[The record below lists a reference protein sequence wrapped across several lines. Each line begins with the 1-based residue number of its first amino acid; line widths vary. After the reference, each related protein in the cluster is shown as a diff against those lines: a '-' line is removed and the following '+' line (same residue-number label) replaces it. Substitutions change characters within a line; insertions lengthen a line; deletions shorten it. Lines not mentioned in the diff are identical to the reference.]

1 LQSRRGQ
8 PEREERKNRDTV
20 HDCRFEKKFF
30 LFFVSEHGEFVKS
43 MHNRP
48 FVRADG
54 VRPDFKRGFQVLDRG
69 LASVHIK
76 RAGLKQNVRAR
87 FFEPIANIAAHLG
100 RGGGPTA
107 V

>member
-1 LQSRRGQ
+1 
-8 PEREERKNRDTV
+8 
-20 HDCRFEKKFF
+20 
-30 LFFVSEHGEFVKS
+30 
-43 MHNRP
+43 
-48 FVRADG
+48 

-87 FFEPIANIAAHLG
+87 FFEPIANIATHLG

-107 V
+107 I